1 MIKRIAIYC
10 GSSVGDEEVYT
21 TEALAL
27 VRAMHARGYGIVY
40 GGGNVGI
47 MGIIAEE
54 MLKLGGEIIG
64 VIPKKLMDKEV
75 GHTGLTQMFVVDD
88 MHQRKAKMFELC
100 DAVIALP
107 GGIGTMEELFEAYTW
122 SQLAFHDKPCGVLN
136 VNGFYTPLND
146 MLQHMV
152 NHKFLKQ
159 VFKDMLLFDTNIESL
174 LNRLEIFEFPATLKW
189 QELKQTS

>member
-1 MIKRIAIYC
+1 MIKRIAVYC
-10 GSSVGDEEVYT
+10 GSSVGDEEIYT

-47 MGIIAEE
+47 MGVIAEE

-107 GGIGTMEELFEAYTW
+107 GGIGTME
-122 SQLAFHDKPCGVLN
+122 
-136 VNGFYTPLND
+136 
-146 MLQHMV
+146 
-152 NHKFLKQ
+152 
-159 VFKDMLLFDTNIESL
+159 
-174 LNRLEIFEFPATLKW
+174 
-189 QELKQTS
+189 

>member
-10 GSSVGDEEVYT
+10 GSSVGDENVYT

-136 VNGFYTPLND
+136 VNGFYNPLND

-159 VFKDMLLFDTNIESL
+159 VFKDMLLFDTDIESL
-174 LNRLEIFEFPATLKW
+174 LHKLETFQFPATLKW
-189 QELKQTS
+189 QEIKQTS